1 MKSFEIA
8 KQTFHKSSLN
18 YRCSTTKCY
27 CAWFFSDGKYFQD
40 DSGLITERSWI
51 DLYEALTPINE
62 LTVETVK
69 VFINDHKEA
78 YELHQETLLNDWYT
92 PHFGDDFEA
101 QKEFEM
107 QEVKRLKR
115 IEEIVEGN
123 KKKYQQMM
131 EVNHG

>member
-1 MKSFEIA
+1 MKSFQIA
-8 KQTFHKSSLN
+8 KQTFHKSALN
-18 YRCSTTKCY
+18 YRCSTNKCY
-27 CAWFFSDGKYFQD
+27 CSWFFKNGKYYQD

-69 VFINDHKEA
+69 TFVNDHKEA

-92 PHFGDDFEA
+92 PHFGDDCEAKNEFEA
-101 QKEFEM
+101 

-115 IEEIVEGN
+115 IEEIVENN
-123 KKKYQQMM
+123 KRKYQQMM
-131 EVNHG
+131 EVKS